1 MWSDNIDR
9 DEELTNFMER
19 TCADVL
25 NLTDTQYTSLPAGM
39 TAEIAEYLGEIDALI
54 DIYLARVELN
64 DLTAD

>member
-1 MWSDNIDR
+1 MWSANIDR
-9 DEELTNFMER
+9 DVELTNFVER

>member
-1 MWSDNIDR
+1 MWSANIDR
-9 DEELTNFMER
+9 DVELTNFVER

-39 TAEIAEYLGEIDALI
+39 TAEIAEYLGGIDALI